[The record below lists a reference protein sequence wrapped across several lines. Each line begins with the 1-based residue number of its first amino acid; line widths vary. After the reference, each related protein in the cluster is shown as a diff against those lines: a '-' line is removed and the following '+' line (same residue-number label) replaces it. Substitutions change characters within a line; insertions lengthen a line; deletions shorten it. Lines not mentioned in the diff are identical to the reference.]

1 MPNFKSKKDTKMPK
15 VSALM
20 PVYNTNLAYL
30 KETIESVL
38 NQSFK
43 DFEFLIL
50 NDSPE
55 NVELE
60 NFILEYAKKDERIKY
75 FKNPRNLGI
84 SGSRNKLID
93 LAQGE
98 FLAVIDHDDISVK
111 ERFEK
116 EVAFLEANDEVGV
129 VGGGIEL
136 MTSKR
141 QEFLPTKSADI
152 KIRLMYQFSI
162 MHPTAMIRKS
172 ILQENKIYYNA
183 LYSPCEDYKL
193 CCELI
198 EKTEFAN
205 LDEIMLYYRNYEN
218 TSEQNSRK
226 MDKITEIIIDEN
238 KAKYPQLFNLAE
250 YLQKIKTKE
259 TKIDFL
265 GLPLFKRVY
274 AYPNTKLFFLG
285 LPLFKIS
292 HKPIQKILTF
302 SLFNKLR
309 LFKIQTKFKEN

>member
-1 MPNFKSKKDTKMPK
+1 MPK

-38 NQSFK
+38 NQTFK

-116 EVAFLEANDEVGV
+116 EVAFLEKNEDVGV
-129 VGGGIEL
+129 VGGYCED
-136 MTSKR
+136 MANSKIWKFPI
-141 QEFLPTKSADI
+141 QSADI
-152 KIRLMYQFSI
+152 KIALMSYNPIS
-162 MHPTAMIRKS
+162 HASSMIRKS
-172 ILQENKIYYNA
+172 VLDKHKIRYNA
-183 LYSPCEDYKL
+183 FYSPCEDFKL
-193 CCELI
+193 WCDLI
-198 EKTEFAN
+198 NFTEFAN
-205 LDEIMLYYRNYEN
+205 LDEVLVIYRTFDN
-218 TSEQNSRK
+218 TSRRQANK
-226 MDKITEIIIDEN
+226 MRERHWAIVKANNKEHPFLFEIAYTKSSENIIVTKNYTKDIVVLGIPLLRIIRNDET
-238 KAKYPQLFNLAE
+238 LRL
-250 YLQKIKTKE
+250 
-259 TKIDFL
+259 
-265 GLPLFKRVY
+265 
-274 AYPNTKLFFLG
+274 KLFG
-285 LPLFKIS
+285 KIS
-292 HKPIQKILTF
+292 I
-302 SLFNKLR
+302 
-309 LFKIQTKFKEN
+309 FKMQRV

>member
-1 MPNFKSKKDTKMPK
+1 MPK

-20 PVYNTNLAYL
+20 PVYNTNLTYL

-50 NDSPE
+50 NDSPQ

-116 EVAFLEANDEVGV
+116 EVAFLEANEEVGV

-152 KIRLMYQFSI
+152 KIRLMLKYAI

-183 LYSPCEDYKL
+183 FYSPCEDYKL

-198 EKTEFAN
+198 EKTEFVN
-205 LDEIMLYYRNYEN
+205 LDEIMLHYRNYEN
-218 TSEQNSRK
+218 TSENNGVL
-226 MDKITEIIIDEN
+226 MDRITNAIISEN
-238 KAKYPQLFNLAE
+238 KAKYPELFNIALNLSSE
-250 YLQKIKTKE
+250 ITRIRILGVPFLKIITIYNEKQYLLFHKIPIWQIKTQ
-259 TKIDFL
+259 TY
-265 GLPLFKRVY
+265 FKR
-274 AYPNTKLFFLG
+274 F
-285 LPLFKIS
+285 
-292 HKPIQKILTF
+292 
-302 SLFNKLR
+302 
-309 LFKIQTKFKEN
+309 